1 MQMTESS
8 STEVRIP
15 SGNGKMLTIE
25 HLLLA
30 LKDSNVIERI
40 NKVKY
45 GTLTFEIVK
54 GDVHDLGIKT
64 KLIVRSDCP
73 QLVEG
78 VNQEPVRRNQN
89 G

>member
-1 MQMTESS
+1 MTESS
-8 STEVRIP
+8 STEVRLP

-30 LKDSNVIERI
+30 LKDPNVIERI

-45 GTLTFEIVK
+45 GTLTFEITK
-54 GDVHDLGIKT
+54 GEVHDIGIKT
-64 KLIVRSDCP
+64 KLIVRSDNH
-73 QLVEG
+73 LLIEG